1 MEGGQSF
8 QQIVLKQLD
17 IHRPKLNLNLHLIL
31 FSKINVEWI
40 IDLNVKHKT
49 VKILEN
55 HAEEHL

>member
-1 MEGGQSF
+1 MERGQSF
-8 QQIVLKQLD
+8 QQMVLKQLD

-40 IDLNVKHKT
+40 IHLIVKHKT